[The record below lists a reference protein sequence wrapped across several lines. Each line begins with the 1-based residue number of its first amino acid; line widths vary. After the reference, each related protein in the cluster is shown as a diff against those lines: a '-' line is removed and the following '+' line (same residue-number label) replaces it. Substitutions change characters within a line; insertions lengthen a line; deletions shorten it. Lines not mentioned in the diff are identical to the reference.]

1 MRALLIGMDDVE
13 EIDIEQDPRT
23 GSCRESLSNAV
34 GGRLIEAFMPLY
46 GPEVTLYVNEESRIT
61 EGCKP
66 NRAVY
71 ANRRM
76 AEAGYLSTIGGPS
89 YRSPE
94 RYRTVREG
102 ELYAVLYG
110 PIVAIGFDPETGE
123 DLPLTDEQAEAVK
136 RDFGE
141 NAPMG
146 PYSGLGALEMLRFAR
161 MISRM

>member
-1 MRALLIGMDDVE
+1 MRALLIGIDDVE

-23 GSCRESLSNAV
+23 GSCYDSLRKAV
-34 GGRLIEAFMPLY
+34 GGLIEPFTPLY
-46 GPEVTLYVNEESRIT
+46 GPEVTLYVNDNGIA
-61 EGCKP
+61 EGCPP

-76 AEAGYLSTIGGPS
+76 VEAGYLSTIEGPS
-89 YRSPE
+89 YRGTE
-94 RYRTVREG
+94 RYGTMREG

-123 DLPLTDEQAEAVK
+123 DLPLTDVQAEAVK

>member
-1 MRALLIGMDDVE
+1 MRALLIGRDDVE

-23 GSCRESLSNAV
+23 GSCHKSLSNAV
-34 GGRLIEAFMPLY
+34 GGLIEAFTPLY
-46 GPEVTLYVNEESRIT
+46 GPEVTLYVNENGIA

-89 YRSPE
+89 YRGPE
-94 RYRTVREG
+94 RYGTVREG

-161 MISRM
+161 MISRL